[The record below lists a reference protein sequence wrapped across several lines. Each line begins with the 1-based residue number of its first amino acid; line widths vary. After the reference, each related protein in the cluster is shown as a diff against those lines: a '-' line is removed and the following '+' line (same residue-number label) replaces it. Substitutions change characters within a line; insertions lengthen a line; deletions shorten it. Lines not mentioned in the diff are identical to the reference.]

1 MQHSTTFSNDRGRPM
16 RTAAAAA
23 AMMLVLA
30 CAAPADAQLF
40 GVTDAE
46 KRAPGWVVTPR
57 VSFGLSYD
65 DNPVLAG
72 GGNPTPNDTIGVLGP
87 ALNLAYTAKR
97 TQLDFGYSGSL
108 VRYRTLGEFDS
119 FEQRGRMDLRHQA
132 SKRTSLQFT
141 NSYAKA
147 PTTDATDVGG
157 VPFLRTGTEQF
168 DLRGGFTADA
178 SPRLAVIGSYG
189 YQWAEFDRPD
199 DERAALLQGGQMHS
213 AVMGA
218 TYALNGRM
226 RVGGNYTFR
235 RAIVGHIEEEAF
247 NIQDGEGTVAYRLS
261 PTMTLQGGLGL
272 SRLSLPDEFGAR
284 LGPSARVSL
293 HQRTPHASYSL
304 SFMHSFV
311 PAFGIGGS
319 LRNSELAGHVR
330 VPLARR
336 VDLQTDVT
344 WREATPVIEGEL
356 GLSALW
362 IETTVGYAVHR
373 WLRVQGFYSR
383 AYSDTPVAGGRVD
396 RNRVGVQIVTLRP
409 LRIQ

>member
-1 MQHSTTFSNDRGRPM
+1 M
-16 RTAAAAA
+16 RATVAVVI
-23 AMMLVLA
+23 LVLA
-30 CAAPADAQLF
+30 CAAGAGAQDFGAAPA
-40 GVTDAE
+40 E
-46 KRAPGWVVTPR
+46 RRAPGWVFTPR

-72 GGNPTPNDTIGVLGP
+72 GGNPAPNDTIGAVGP
-87 ALNLAYTAKR
+87 ALNLTYTAKR
-97 TQLDFGYSGSL
+97 TQLDFGYGGSL
-108 VRYRTLGEFDS
+108 VRYRTLEEFDS

-132 SKRTSLQFT
+132 SKHAVLQFT
-141 NSYAKA
+141 SSYANA

-168 DLRGGFTADA
+168 DLRSGFTVET
-178 SPRLAVIGSYG
+178 SPRLAFSGSYG

-199 DERAALLQGGQMHS
+199 DERAALLQGGQMHTFTMGS
-213 AVMGA
+213 A
-218 TYALNGRM
+218 YALNARV
-226 RVGGNYTFR
+226 RVGGTYTFR
-235 RAIVGHIEEEAF
+235 RAIVGHIEEEIF
-247 NIQDGEGTVAYRLS
+247 NIQDGEGTVVVRLS
-261 PTMTLQGGLGL
+261 PSATLEGGFGL

-284 LGPSARVSL
+284 LGPSARVALS
-293 HQRTPHASYSL
+293 QRTPHASYGV

-319 LRNSELAGHVR
+319 LRNSELGGHVR

-344 WREATPVIEGEL
+344 WREAAPVIEGEL

-373 WLRVQGFYSR
+373 WLRLQAFYSR

-409 LRIQ
+409 MRIQ